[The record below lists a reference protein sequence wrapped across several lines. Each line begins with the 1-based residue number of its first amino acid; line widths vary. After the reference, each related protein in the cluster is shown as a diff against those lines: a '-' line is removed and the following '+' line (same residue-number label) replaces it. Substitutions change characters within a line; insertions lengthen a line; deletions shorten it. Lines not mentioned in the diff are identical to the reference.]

1 MNKIGIIPLV
11 AVLSSSCATM
21 NESLELGGGMGAAV
35 GATSTFV
42 AHKATNGESPSFG
55 SVALG
60 AGVGALA
67 GLATAYF
74 THKNV
79 EEKREALKAEQ
90 TEMFFGDLPP
100 SPFVVPK
107 MSLKK
112 GSR

>member
-1 MNKIGIIPLV
+1 
-11 AVLSSSCATM
+11 
-21 NESLELGGGMGAAV
+21 MGAAT
-35 GATSTFV
+35 GATATFV
-42 AHKATNGESPSFG
+42 AHKSVSGESPAFG

-60 AGVGALA
+60 AGVGAIV
-67 GLATAYF
+67 GLATSYF
-74 THKNV
+74 VHKNV

-107 MSLKK
+107 QSFKK